1 MEKIKEPTIIF
12 YIRVPISWH
21 RDLKKIADEVRQDMG
36 SLLRPY
42 IYLAVKD
49 IKNKFEKGEAV

>member
-1 MEKIKEPTIIF
+1 METKKESTIIF
-12 YIRVPISWH
+12 YIRVPVSWH

-36 SLLRPY
+36 SMLRPY

-49 IKNKFEKGEAV
+49 IKNKFEKGEPV